1 MRCPVCGTEDGLS
14 PLADLAVD
22 RGGWLALTFKRP
34 GFLESR
40 PAFFAQYGRVCRS
53 CHVVLPFLD
62 EQSRHRLAEEWDT
75 LIPVAPDPK
84 PGTPPSPESPS

>member
-1 MRCPVCGTEDGLS
+1 MRCPVCGTEDSLS

-22 RGGWLALTFKRP
+22 SGGWVRLLFKRP

-40 PAFFAQYGRVCRS
+40 PAVFARHGRACRS

-62 EQSRHRLAEEWDT
+62 EQNQSKLAEEWDT